1 MSEAFCFHE
10 LLTTRFLLLYLQF
23 VNRRDYINLTVLMQT
38 VEMKSKSFLYTII
51 ITMKQQ
57 WLPQEL
63 IDHWTLTNE
72 EITLVN
78 PLQKST

>member
-1 MSEAFCFHE
+1 
-10 LLTTRFLLLYLQF
+10 
-23 VNRRDYINLTVLMQT
+23 MQT